1 MRFIIVT
8 GLSGAGKSEAT
19 NALEDMGYFC
29 VDNLPPKLIRK
40 FADVCQQSDGK
51 IDKVALVMDIR
62 GGVFF
67 NDLFESLN
75 ELSKYQFKYEIL
87 FLDTSDEVLVKR
99 FKEKRRSHP
108 LSPGGRVITGIE
120 LERKKLREVKDK
132 ADVIIDTSKYAI
144 KDLREELA
152 RKFGDKDMPEK
163 QMAITILSFGFKYGI
178 PVDSDLVFD
187 VRFIPNPFYILE
199 LKPLS
204 GNDEPVKKYVLNQQ
218 ETKTFLEK
226 SNDMLEFLIPNYKK
240 EGKRQLIISIGC
252 TGGRHRSVAIAN
264 AIYEMLR
271 QNEHNVYI
279 EHRDIKRIY
288 IREIK
293 NYDNKYTKCS
303 GCWWGYRTFYHVER
317 VKTAY

>member
-19 NALEDMGYFC
+19 NTLEDMGYFC
-29 VDNLPPKLIRK
+29 VDNLPPKLIKK
-40 FADVCQQSDGK
+40 FAEVCKQSQGS

-62 GGVFF
+62 GGIFF
-67 NDLFESLN
+67 DDLFESLS
-75 ELSKYQFKYEIL
+75 ELSKEQFQYEIL

-108 LSPGGRVITGIE
+108 LAPGGRVITGIE
-120 LERKKLREVKDK
+120 LERQKLREVKDK

-144 KDLREELA
+144 KDLREEMA
-152 RKFGDKDMPEK
+152 RKFGDKEMPEK

-187 VRFIPNPFYILE
+187 VRFIPNPFYIPE
-199 LKPLS
+199 LKPFS
-204 GNDEPVKKYVLNQQ
+204 GNDEPVKNYVMEQT
-218 ETKTFLEK
+218 ETQTFLQK
-226 SNDMLEFLIPNYKK
+226 VNDMFEFLIPNYQK

-264 AIYEMLR
+264 SIYETLR
-271 QNEHNVYI
+271 ANNHDVYV
-279 EHRDIKRIY
+279 EHRDIK
-288 IREIK
+288 EDVHK
-293 NYDNKYTKCS
+293 GDKKL
-303 GCWWGYRTFYHVER
+303 
-317 VKTAY
+317 

>member
-29 VDNLPPKLIRK
+29 VDNLPPKLIKK
-40 FADVCQQSDGK
+40 FAEVCKQSKGS

-62 GGVFF
+62 GGIFF
-67 NDLFESLN
+67 DDLFESLS
-75 ELSKYQFKYEIL
+75 ELSKEQFQYEIL

-108 LSPGGRVITGIE
+108 LAPGGRVITGIE
-120 LERKKLREVKDK
+120 LERQKLREVKDK

-144 KDLREELA
+144 KDLREEMA
-152 RKFGDKDMPEK
+152 RKFGDKEMPEK

-187 VRFIPNPFYILE
+187 VRFIPNPFYIPE
-199 LKPLS
+199 LKPFS
-204 GNDEPVKKYVLNQQ
+204 GNDEPVKNYVMEQT
-218 ETKTFLEK
+218 ETQTFLQK
-226 SNDMLEFLIPNYKK
+226 VNDMFEFLIPNYQK

-264 AIYEMLR
+264 SIYETLR
-271 QNEHNVYI
+271 ANNHDVYI
-279 EHRDIKRIY
+279 EHRDIK
-288 IREIK
+288 EDVHK
-293 NYDNKYTKCS
+293 GDKKL
-303 GCWWGYRTFYHVER
+303 
-317 VKTAY
+317 

>member
-19 NALEDMGYFC
+19 NTLEDMGYFC
-29 VDNLPPKLIRK
+29 VDNLPPKLIKK
-40 FADVCQQSDGK
+40 FAEVCKQSQGS

-62 GGVFF
+62 GGIFF
-67 NDLFESLN
+67 DDLFESLS
-75 ELSKYQFKYEIL
+75 ELSKEQFQYEIL

-108 LSPGGRVITGIE
+108 LAPGGRVITGIE
-120 LERKKLREVKDK
+120 LERQKLREVKDK

-144 KDLREELA
+144 KDLREEMA
-152 RKFGDKDMPEK
+152 RKFGDKEMPEK

-187 VRFIPNPFYILE
+187 VRFIPNPFYIPE
-199 LKPLS
+199 LKPFS
-204 GNDEPVKKYVLNQQ
+204 GNDEPVKNYVMEQT
-218 ETKTFLEK
+218 ETQTFLQK
-226 SNDMLEFLIPNYKK
+226 VNDMFEFLIPNYQK

-264 AIYEMLR
+264 SIYETLR
-271 QNEHNVYI
+271 ANNHDVYI
-279 EHRDIKRIY
+279 EHRDIK
-288 IREIK
+288 EDVHK
-293 NYDNKYTKCS
+293 GDKKL
-303 GCWWGYRTFYHVER
+303 
-317 VKTAY
+317 

>member
-29 VDNLPPKLIRK
+29 VDNLPPKLIKK
-40 FADVCQQSDGK
+40 FAEVCKQSQGS

-62 GGVFF
+62 GGIFF
-67 NDLFESLN
+67 DDLFESLS
-75 ELSKYQFKYEIL
+75 ELSREQFQYEIL

-108 LSPGGRVITGIE
+108 LAPGGRVITGIE

-144 KDLREELA
+144 KDLREEMA
-152 RKFGDKDMPEK
+152 RKFGDKEMPEK

-187 VRFIPNPFYILE
+187 VRFIPNPFYIPE
-199 LKPLS
+199 LKPFS
-204 GNDEPVKKYVLNQQ
+204 GNDEPVKNYVMDQI
-218 ETKTFLEK
+218 ETQTFLEK
-226 SNDMLEFLIPNYKK
+226 ANDMFEFLIPNYQK

-264 AIYEMLR
+264 SIYETLHS
-271 QNEHNVYI
+271 NNHDVYV
-279 EHRDIKRIY
+279 EHRDIK
-288 IREIK
+288 EDVHK
-293 NYDNKYTKCS
+293 GDKKL
-303 GCWWGYRTFYHVER
+303 
-317 VKTAY
+317 

>member
-29 VDNLPPKLIRK
+29 VDNLPPKLIKK
-40 FADVCQQSDGK
+40 FAEVCKQSKGS

-62 GGVFF
+62 GGIFF
-67 NDLFESLN
+67 DDLFESLS
-75 ELSKYQFKYEIL
+75 ELSKEQFQYEIL

-108 LSPGGRVITGIE
+108 LAPGGRVITGIE
-120 LERKKLREVKDK
+120 LERQKLRDVKDK

-144 KDLREELA
+144 KDLREEMA
-152 RKFGDKDMPEK
+152 RKFGDKEMPEK

-187 VRFIPNPFYILE
+187 VRFIPNPFYIPE
-199 LKPLS
+199 LKPFS
-204 GNDEPVKKYVLNQQ
+204 GNDEPVKNYVMEQT
-218 ETKTFLEK
+218 ETQTFLEK
-226 SNDMLEFLIPNYKK
+226 ANDMFEFLIPNYQK

-264 AIYEMLR
+264 SIYETLR
-271 QNEHNVYI
+271 ANNHDVYI
-279 EHRDIKRIY
+279 EHRDIK
-288 IREIK
+288 EDVHK
-293 NYDNKYTKCS
+293 GDKKL
-303 GCWWGYRTFYHVER
+303 WW
-317 VKTAY
+317 

>member
-29 VDNLPPKLIRK
+29 VDNLPPKLIKK
-40 FADVCQQSDGK
+40 FAEVCKQSQGS

-62 GGVFF
+62 GGIFF
-67 NDLFESLN
+67 DDLFESLS
-75 ELSKYQFKYEIL
+75 ELSREQFQYEIL

-108 LSPGGRVITGIE
+108 LAPGGRVITGIE
-120 LERKKLREVKDK
+120 LERQKLREVKDK

-144 KDLREELA
+144 KDLREEMA
-152 RKFGDKDMPEK
+152 RKFGDKEMPEK

-187 VRFIPNPFYILE
+187 VRFIPNPFYIPE
-199 LKPLS
+199 LKPFS
-204 GNDEPVKKYVLNQQ
+204 GNDEPVKNYVMEQT
-218 ETKTFLEK
+218 ETQTFLQK
-226 SNDMLEFLIPNYKK
+226 VNDMFEFLIPNYQK

-264 AIYEMLR
+264 SIYETLR
-271 QNEHNVYI
+271 ANNHDVYI
-279 EHRDIKRIY
+279 EHRDIK
-288 IREIK
+288 EDVHK
-293 NYDNKYTKCS
+293 GDKKL
-303 GCWWGYRTFYHVER
+303 
-317 VKTAY
+317 

>member
-29 VDNLPPKLIRK
+29 VDNLPPKLIKK
-40 FADVCQQSDGK
+40 FAEVCKQSKGS

-62 GGVFF
+62 GGIFF
-67 NDLFESLN
+67 DDLFESLS
-75 ELSKYQFKYEIL
+75 ELSKEQFQYEIL

-108 LSPGGRVITGIE
+108 LAPGGRVITGIE
-120 LERKKLREVKDK
+120 LERQKLRDVKDK

-144 KDLREELA
+144 KDLREEMA
-152 RKFGDKDMPEK
+152 RKFGDKEMPEK

-187 VRFIPNPFYILE
+187 VRFIPNPFYIPE
-199 LKPLS
+199 LKPFS
-204 GNDEPVKKYVLNQQ
+204 GNDEPVKNYVMEQT
-218 ETKTFLEK
+218 ETQTFLQK
-226 SNDMLEFLIPNYKK
+226 ANDMFEFLIPNYQK

-252 TGGRHRSVAIAN
+252 TGGRHRSVTICN
-264 AIYEMLR
+264 LISDELMKQGYRVVKKHRDFMLR
-271 QNEHNVYI
+271 
-279 EHRDIKRIY
+279 
-288 IREIK
+288 
-293 NYDNKYTKCS
+293 
-303 GCWWGYRTFYHVER
+303 
-317 VKTAY
+317 

>member
-29 VDNLPPKLIRK
+29 VDNLPPKLIKK
-40 FADVCQQSDGK
+40 FEEVCKQSKGS

-62 GGVFF
+62 GGIFF
-67 NDLFESLN
+67 DDLFESLS
-75 ELSKYQFKYEIL
+75 ELSKEQFQYEIL

-108 LSPGGRVITGIE
+108 LAPGGRVITGIE
-120 LERKKLREVKDK
+120 LERQKLREVKDK

-144 KDLREELA
+144 KDLREEMA
-152 RKFGDKDMPEK
+152 RKFGDKEMPEK

-187 VRFIPNPFYILE
+187 VRFIPNPFYIPE
-199 LKPLS
+199 LKPFS
-204 GNDEPVKKYVLNQQ
+204 GNDEPVKNYVMEQT
-218 ETKTFLEK
+218 ETQTFLQK
-226 SNDMLEFLIPNYKK
+226 ANDMFEFLIPNYQK

-264 AIYEMLR
+264 SIYETLR
-271 QNEHNVYI
+271 ANNHDVYI
-279 EHRDIKRIY
+279 EHRDIK
-288 IREIK
+288 EDVHK
-293 NYDNKYTKCS
+293 GDKKL
-303 GCWWGYRTFYHVER
+303 
-317 VKTAY
+317 

>member
-29 VDNLPPKLIRK
+29 VDNLPPKLIKK
-40 FADVCQQSDGK
+40 FAEVCKQSQGS

-62 GGVFF
+62 GGIFF
-67 NDLFESLN
+67 DDLFESLS
-75 ELSKYQFKYEIL
+75 ELSKEQFQYEIL

-108 LSPGGRVITGIE
+108 LAPGGRVITGIE
-120 LERKKLREVKDK
+120 LERQKLREVKDK

-144 KDLREELA
+144 KDLREEMA
-152 RKFGDKDMPEK
+152 RKFGDKEMPEK

-187 VRFIPNPFYILE
+187 VRFIPNPFYIPE
-199 LKPLS
+199 LKPFS
-204 GNDEPVKKYVLNQQ
+204 GNDEPVKNYVMEQT
-218 ETKTFLEK
+218 ETQTFLQK
-226 SNDMLEFLIPNYKK
+226 ANDMFEFLIPNYQK

-264 AIYEMLR
+264 SIYETLR
-271 QNEHNVYI
+271 ANNHEVYV
-279 EHRDIKRIY
+279 EHRDIK
-288 IREIK
+288 EDVHK
-293 NYDNKYTKCS
+293 GDKKL
-303 GCWWGYRTFYHVER
+303 
-317 VKTAY
+317 

>member
-29 VDNLPPKLIRK
+29 VDNLPPKLIKK
-40 FADVCQQSDGK
+40 FAEVCKQSKGS

-62 GGVFF
+62 GGIFF
-67 NDLFESLN
+67 DDLFESLS
-75 ELSKYQFKYEIL
+75 ELSKEQFQYEIL

-108 LSPGGRVITGIE
+108 LAPGGRVITGIE
-120 LERKKLREVKDK
+120 LERQKLRDVKDK

-144 KDLREELA
+144 KDLREEMA
-152 RKFGDKDMPEK
+152 RKFGDKEMPEK

-187 VRFIPNPFYILE
+187 VRFIPNPFYIPE
-199 LKPLS
+199 LKPFS
-204 GNDEPVKKYVLNQQ
+204 GNDEPVKNYVMEQT
-218 ETKTFLEK
+218 ETQTFLQK
-226 SNDMLEFLIPNYKK
+226 ANDMFEFLIPDYQK

-264 AIYEMLR
+264 SIYETLR
-271 QNEHNVYI
+271 ANNHDIYI
-279 EHRDIKRIY
+279 EHRDIK
-288 IREIK
+288 EDVHK
-293 NYDNKYTKCS
+293 GDKKL
-303 GCWWGYRTFYHVER
+303 
-317 VKTAY
+317 